1 MVKKYN
7 SDYTM
12 VKIVNLHDISSI
24 YNSDLCSKSYVQ
36 YISNDY
42 TSDFTAYNR
51 VQYCNKWFN
60 LLCHGYSANVYIIQ
74 DYYGIYGNL
83 IKTTYNLQRLYE
95 RYPGSLQH
103 IHYANIIL
111 FLWDFIR
118 LSISLLQ
125 ICLNFFICFDIFQ
138 SFILIGAINC
148 VLHYTQHFV
157 SVF

>member
-60 LLCHGYSANVYIIQ
+60 LYVMDIQ
-74 DYYGIYGNL
+74 QMFISY
-83 IKTTYNLQRLYE
+83 KTTM
-95 RYPGSLQH
+95 
-103 IHYANIIL
+103 
-111 FLWDFIR
+111 
-118 LSISLLQ
+118 
-125 ICLNFFICFDIFQ
+125 
-138 SFILIGAINC
+138 
-148 VLHYTQHFV
+148 VYTV
-157 SVF
+157 I